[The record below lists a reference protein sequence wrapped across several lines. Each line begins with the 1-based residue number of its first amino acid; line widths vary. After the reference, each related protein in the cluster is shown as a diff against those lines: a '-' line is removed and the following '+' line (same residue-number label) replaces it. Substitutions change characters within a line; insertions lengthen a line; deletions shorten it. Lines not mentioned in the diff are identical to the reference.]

1 MNDGLQPGESLRVS
15 FYDNKYAVIQLK
27 SGEMRYLRYGE
38 PWKAADSDF
47 QHVGILLAAAQEIQ
61 KLRECIDELLK
72 DHKEFM
78 QEVPK

>member
-38 PWKAADSDF
+38 PWKAADSDNADRL
-47 QHVGILLAAAQEIQ
+47 VGFGRGCGEGPEWRARSHQRPGGAVQRWPA
-61 KLRECIDELLK
+61 
-72 DHKEFM
+72 
-78 QEVPK
+78 